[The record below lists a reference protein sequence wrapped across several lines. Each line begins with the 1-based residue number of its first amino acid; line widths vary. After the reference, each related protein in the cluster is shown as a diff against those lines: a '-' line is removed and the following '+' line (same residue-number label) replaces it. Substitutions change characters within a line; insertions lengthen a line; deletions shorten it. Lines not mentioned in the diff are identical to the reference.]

1 MALFASALDGGVDDY
16 LNSRYW
22 QTTRAHG
29 GRAMSD
35 REHVA
40 KIVSAY
46 TKRNQLPPDQLP
58 ALIAT
63 VHDALASIEGGGP
76 PAPAIGLEP
85 AVPIRRSIQPEAIIC
100 LDCGHRQKM
109 LKRHLTTAHQLTP
122 DEYRKRWGLKSDYP
136 MSAPNYTARRSE
148 LAKSIGLGRRSS

>member
-1 MALFASALDGGVDDY
+1 MPDTG
-16 LNSRYW
+16 
-22 QTTRAHG
+22 
-29 GRAMSD
+29 
-35 REHVA
+35 HVA

-46 TKRNQLPPDQLP
+46 TKRNSLATDQLP

-63 VHDALASIEGGGP
+63 VHAALASIKGGGQP
-76 PAPAIGLEP
+76 EPAVGPEP

-100 LDCGHRQKM
+100 LYCGHRQKM

-136 MSAPNYTARRSE
+136 MVAPNSTARRSE
-148 LAKSIGLGRRSS
+148 LTKSYGFGRR

>member
-1 MALFASALDGGVDDY
+1 MPDTG
-16 LNSRYW
+16 
-22 QTTRAHG
+22 
-29 GRAMSD
+29 
-35 REHVA
+35 HVA

-46 TKRNQLPPDQLP
+46 IKRNQLPADQLP
-58 ALIAT
+58 VLIAT
-63 VHDALASIEGGGP
+63 VHAALASIGGGGRP
-76 PAPAIGLEP
+76 EPAVGPEP

-100 LDCGHRQKM
+100 LDCGRHQKM

-148 LAKSIGLGRRSS
+148 LAKSYGLGKGGRR

>member
-1 MALFASALDGGVDDY
+1 MAE
-16 LNSRYW
+16 
-22 QTTRAHG
+22 
-29 GRAMSD
+29 M
-35 REHVA
+35 EHVA

-46 TKRNQLPPDQLP
+46 AKRNQLPPDQLP

-63 VHDALASIEGGGP
+63 VHAALASVEGGGQP
-76 PAPAIGLEP
+76 EPAIGPEP
-85 AVPIRRSIQPEAIIC
+85 AVPIRRSVQPDTITC
-100 LDCGHRQKM
+100 LDCGRPQKM

-148 LAKSIGLGRRSS
+148 LAKSIGLGRR